1 MNIWYHLIIFIFRIY
16 SAIFIPKINVTGYK
30 NLIEGP
36 KIVVANHPNM
46 TDSFVLPFIFPE
58 KLTFLIQANTFSVP
72 IIGFL
77 LRKSGQ
83 IPVIKGQGKQALEI
97 ALEQLSNGQTIV
109 IYPEGRLNHGK
120 ALFRAGSGAVLLAKN
135 SGAPILPI
143 GFYVSPHDTVRVKG
157 KIQNRKTFAH
167 WQVKGCCHLQI
178 GRPFHIEEINTEKF
192 NHFCMRKIT
201 NRMMV
206 QIAEL
211 VAEARNNAESKYQ
224 PQVQSSTCVKN

>member
-1 MNIWYHLIIFIFRIY
+1 MNIWYSLIKSIFRIY
-16 SAIFIPKINVTGYK
+16 ILMCIPKISVTGHK

-46 TDSFVLPFIFPE
+46 TDSCVLPFIFPE
-58 KLTFLIQANTFSVP
+58 KLTFLIQASTFSVP
-72 IIGFL
+72 ILGFL

-83 IPVIKGQGKQALEI
+83 IPVIKGQGKQALDI
-97 ALEQLSNGQTIV
+97 ALEHLSNGQTIV
-109 IYPEGRLNHGK
+109 IFPEGRLNHGK
-120 ALFRAGSGAVLLAKN
+120 GFFRAGSGAIVLAKN

-143 GFYVSPHDTVRVKG
+143 GFYVSPHDTVVVKG

-167 WQVKGCCHLQI
+167 WQIKGCCHVHI
-178 GRPFHIEEINTEKF
+178 GRPWCIEEIKKEEI
-192 NHFCMRKIT
+192 NHFRLRKIT

-211 VAEARNNAESKYQ
+211 VAEARNNAESKNR
-224 PQVQSSTCVKN
+224 SLRFSH